1 MRRIIASV
9 TLVLGALA
17 ACAAQELNLNL
28 VTRFDGN
35 KSWPLKSTS
44 SGNNRINWGNSSL
57 YVLADGSFTG
67 KLSYDIAMNFLNSD
81 PVSLYSNTGSCVET
95 NWLNWAD
102 FTYSFNDNWSVSAG
116 KQIMLLGGWEIDM
129 YDFDQLTDLCS
140 QDWQLI
146 NVYQWGGKVAYSPSE
161 EHLFAVQVSSSP
173 LRDLLLEG
181 NEIAAS
187 FQTRN
192 TVGIWESIFSANYIQ
207 TPYDECPAMY
217 MATFGNQIVTD
228 RICAFIDYT
237 LKTPGN
243 QDFGALRSSVTASL
257 ACSFCDGCLEVGAKG
272 GYDTTSDLCPDIF
285 GYSDEW
291 ETEED
296 GLSGIVPL
304 GLSPMRDYCFG
315 GLFVNGYPLEGLR
328 VHAAVG
334 CNNYTKSPSVTLG
347 VCYQFGAKI
356 L

>member
-1 MRRIIASV
+1 MKRIIASV
-9 TLVLGALA
+9 TLVLGAFA
-17 ACAAQELNLNL
+17 TGVAQEMNLNL
-28 VTRFDGN
+28 VTRLDGN
-35 KSWPLKSTS
+35 KSWPLKSTTS
-44 SGNNRINWGNSSL
+44 SNNRINWGNSSL
-57 YVLADGSFTG
+57 YLLADGSFSE
-67 KLSYDIAMNFLNSD
+67 KLSFDVAMNFLNSD

-116 KQIMLLGGWEIDM
+116 KQIMLLGGWEVDM
-129 YDFDQLTDLCS
+129 YDFDQMTDLCS

-146 NVYQWGGKVAYSPSE
+146 NVYQWGGKVAFLPSE
-161 EHLFAVQVSSSP
+161 DHLFALQVSSSP

-207 TPYDECPAMY
+207 TPYEDCRSVF
-217 MATFGNQIVTD
+217 MATFGNMFATD
-228 RICAFIDYT
+228 RLNAFLDYT

-243 QDFGALRSSVTASL
+243 SDFGALRSSLTASV
-257 ACSFCDGCLEVGAKG
+257 AYSFLDGGLEIGAKG
-272 GYDTTSDLCPDIF
+272 GYDTTSAFCPDIF

-291 ETEED
+291 EIEED

-304 GLSPMRDYCFG
+304 GLSPSMDYCFG
-315 GLFVNGYPLEGLR
+315 GLFVNYYPLDGLR
-328 VHAAVG
+328 IHAAVG
-334 CNNYTKSPSVTLG
+334 SNNYSRALSATIGL
-347 VCYQFGAKI
+347 CYQFGAKI
-356 L
+356 F

>member
-1 MRRIIASV
+1 
-9 TLVLGALA
+9 
-17 ACAAQELNLNL
+17 
-28 VTRFDGN
+28 
-35 KSWPLKSTS
+35 
-44 SGNNRINWGNSSL
+44 
-57 YVLADGSFTG
+57 
-67 KLSYDIAMNFLNSD
+67 
-81 PVSLYSNTGSCVET
+81 
-95 NWLNWAD
+95 
-102 FTYSFNDNWSVSAG
+102 
-116 KQIMLLGGWEIDM
+116 
-129 YDFDQLTDLCS
+129 
-140 QDWQLI
+140 
-146 NVYQWGGKVAYSPSE
+146 
-161 EHLFAVQVSSSP
+161 
-173 LRDLLLEG
+173 
-181 NEIAAS
+181 
-187 FQTRN
+187 
-192 TVGIWESIFSANYIQ
+192 
-207 TPYDECPAMY
+207 MY